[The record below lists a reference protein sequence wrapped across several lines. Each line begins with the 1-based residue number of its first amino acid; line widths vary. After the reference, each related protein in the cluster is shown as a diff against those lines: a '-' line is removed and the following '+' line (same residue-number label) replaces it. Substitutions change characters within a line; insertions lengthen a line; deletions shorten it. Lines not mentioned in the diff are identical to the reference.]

1 VPSDQSIVAQLIPTV
16 SKTPGFDQRAVD
28 FTLQA
33 VATGRLPAYTEERCA
48 SIKPLDKKTLIT
60 NLSASVTSSLAT
72 GAASAAAAGAS
83 SAAAAGASS
92 SPGMFAALAPAA
104 PFLIVGAVVLGVVA
118 AIFAHHA
125 KAVAAE
131 QSTMCAAVPAANEGL
146 AWIDAEFQAGRMAKP
161 DAIAALDSLLQNFT
175 QYVRPVMKESGT
187 RQCNLA
193 CGYNRALT
201 AIVTKKRAEYAEAP
215 DAVLASIL
223 SGDGWKGL
231 LPWAIGGALLLKFAA

>member
-60 NLSASVTSSLAT
+60 NLSASVVSSVAT
-72 GAASAAAAGAS
+72 GAATAAASASTAAASAS
-83 SAAAAGASS
+83 SA
-92 SPGMFAALAPAA
+92 PGMFAALAPAA
-104 PFLIVGAVVLGVVA
+104 PFLIIGAVALGVIG

-146 AWIDAEFQAGRMAKP
+146 AWIDAEFQAGRMAKA
-161 DAIAALDSLLQNFT
+161 DAIAALNSLLQNFT